1 MFVCFDEL
9 LIKEDVPLRV
19 HQLAAAMLD
28 DSADVYTFAAMFGNE
43 VLKCIWKLPY
53 D

>member
-1 MFVCFDEL
+1 MFVRFDEL
-9 LIKEDVPLRV
+9 LIKEDVPLCM
-19 HQLAAAMLD
+19 HQFATAMLD
-28 DSADVYTFAAMFGNE
+28 DSAAIYTFASMFGNE